1 VARRVSSPV
10 FIGRAEELAAL
21 DTALERA
28 AGDRTQTVLIAGESG
43 VGKTRLLQE
52 FSRSDAARGAQWLSG
67 ECIALTEGELPYA
80 PITTVL
86 RSIPGEL
93 EDLDLTPESAPEL
106 ARLVPE
112 MGPLTAADP
121 SDEGTPPFTGG
132 GLAQGRL
139 FEQFLSLLVGLAR
152 KDPVCSRW
160 RISTGPIDRRATCF
174 RS

>member
-1 VARRVSSPV
+1 MARRVSSPV

-21 DTALERA
+21 GTALERA

-112 MGPLTAADP
+112 MGPIPAAEQSRHP
-121 SDEGTPPFTGG
+121 ALSTTHAAQLARLGRRLGPEFARELGAVAHPLREN
-132 GLAQGRL
+132 LAQ
-139 FEQFLSLLVGLAR
+139 AA
-152 KDPVCSRW
+152 P
-160 RISTGPIDRRATCF
+160 P
-174 RS
+174 